1 MQLFLHTSWQ
11 PDTWRPTLERKHTSV
26 LSVTILSFIVRSWKI
41 TCGPIQ
47 EMCDQCAHSCAQSQ
61 DLKVHKRKHTRE
73 KPFNCDQCD
82 HTCALAGTLKVHTR
96 ETLRIWAV
104 WLFLCSCFSSEA
116 TKAQTHWS
124 LSSVTSATILALK
137 LVIWKYTN
145 ANTQEK
151 NLSTVTNVTTPVLGP
166 NVWKYTSVT
175 TQERNPSNVTSA
187 VTLANN
193 QVTCSGT
200 RGRCTR
206 QQKTCKNKQFRL
218 YWTGHYFFFVHADR
232 K

>member
-1 MQLFLHTSWQ
+1 MFTLQLFLYKPVNWRLTNWHILVKSFSFVYNATF
-11 PDTWRPTLERKHTSV
+11 PAHKLTTKRDTWRPTLERKHTSV

-116 TKAQTHWS
+116 T
-124 LSSVTSATILALK
+124 
-137 LVIWKYTN
+137 
-145 ANTQEK
+145 
-151 NLSTVTNVTTPVLGP
+151 
-166 NVWKYTSVT
+166 
-175 TQERNPSNVTSA
+175 
-187 VTLANN
+187 
-193 QVTCSGT
+193 
-200 RGRCTR
+200 
-206 QQKTCKNKQFRL
+206 
-218 YWTGHYFFFVHADR
+218 
-232 K
+232 

>member
-1 MQLFLHTSWQ
+1 M
-11 PDTWRPTLERKHTSV
+11 
-26 LSVTILSFIVRSWKI
+26 TILSFIVRSWKI

-47 EMCDQCAHSCAQSQ
+47 EMCDQCAQSQ

-73 KPFNCDQCD
+73 KPFNCDQYDYTCD
-82 HTCALAGTLKVHTR
+82 LAGTMKVHTR
-96 ETLRIWAV
+96 ETLRIRAV
-104 WLFLCSCFSSEA
+104 WLFLCS
-116 TKAQTHWS
+116 
-124 LSSVTSATILALK
+124 ILALK

-145 ANTQEK
+145 ANTQAK